1 MKKTLVHFVFV
12 ALLLLLPVPGAIA
25 QQWQITGHRID
36 NTKDDI
42 SAGIDNKYNS
52 AQELSVQL
60 RKIIPN
66 FQQEGYLAASI
77 DSIVINGSQYDIYYF
92 LGEKYYW
99 ANLLFD
105 SIPAP
110 LLVAAS
116 INPKQFSGRPLNPK
130 TIAHLSEKLLSYC
143 DENGY
148 PFAKVWLS
156 DIVETEPNKIS
167 ARFRIDRAELR
178 KIDTLIVNG
187 DVTIS
192 QAFLLRYLDIAQGSV
207 YNEKKLGMISQ
218 RIRELPFVEEA
229 SPWTITFRP
238 GDTRLAIHLKEKKA
252 NQLNALL
259 GLMPNNLQT
268 GKLFVTADVQI
279 ALLNKLGNGES
290 ISASYQNLQPR
301 SPRIKADVVVPYLFK
316 SPVGAEAHFDLFTN
330 NLQFRKVS
338 LQAGIR
344 YQLTSAD
351 FVRLY
356 YQTLSNR
363 IIEID
368 SASILATHQ
377 LPANIDTRS
386 NGVGFELVNNRTDYK
401 LNPHKGWQAKMGIAA
416 FQRKILINT
425 AITGLSDGSGFDF
438 ASLYDTITKKT
449 YQYHLSAD
457 IAGFIPLGK
466 NLTLKM
472 GYVGGY
478 IAAPRIFQNELFQI
492 GGFRLLR
499 GFDEQSIFAN
509 QYHISVTELR
519 VKFTQNSYAYLFSD
533 NGWVQTKF
541 NAYNRQS
548 FYNGFGLGTTLET
561 KTGLFS
567 IALAFGRSDFIPLR
581 FRESKIS
588 FGYVALF

>member
-1 MKKTLVHFVFV
+1 MKKTLVHFVLV
-12 ALLLLLPVPGAIA
+12 ALLLLLPVSGAIA

-77 DSIVINGSQYDIYYF
+77 DSIVINGSEYDIYYF

-110 LLVAAS
+110 LLIAAS

-130 TIAHLSEKLLSYC
+130 TIASLSEKLLSYC

-290 ISASYQNLQPR
+290 ISASYQNLQPK

-344 YQLTSAD
+344 YQLSSSD
-351 FVRLY
+351 YVRLY

-416 FQRKILINT
+416 FQRKILINN
-425 AITGLSDGSGFDF
+425 AISGLSDGSGFDF

-449 YQYHLSAD
+449 YQYHLTAD

>member
-1 MKKTLVHFVFV
+1 MKKTLVHFVLI
-12 ALLLLLPVPGAIA
+12 ALLLLLPVFGAMA

-42 SAGIDNKYNS
+42 SAGISNKYNS
-52 AQELSVQL
+52 AQELSIQL

-66 FQQEGYLAASI
+66 FHQEGYLAASI
-77 DSIVINGSQYDIYYF
+77 DSIAINGSQYDVYYF

-110 LLVAAS
+110 LLLAAS

-130 TIAHLSEKLLSYC
+130 TIANLSEKLLSYC

-290 ISASYQNLQPR
+290 ISASYQNLQPK

-316 SPVGAEAHFDLFTN
+316 SPIGAEAHFDLFTN

-344 YQLTSAD
+344 YQLSSAD
-351 FVRLY
+351 YVRLY

-363 IIEID
+363 VIEID

-416 FQRKILINT
+416 FQRKILINN
-425 AITGLSDGSGFDF
+425 AISGLSDGSGFDF